1 MNQENQIH
9 INILTIKMG
18 KGRTK
23 KILKYKILKPVK
35 NLFFFKAFFDL
46 SERIKLFGE
55 FEITPYEKF
64 SSDFGSIYW
73 YLQYM
78 LLKNGVLEME
88 KNEINDEYLTF
99 FSETEINFEWLY
111 LKDEGNYMISC
122 IDGDWILEI
131 YNNKILN
138 TVIKYGFYFSSIPV

>member
-1 MNQENQIH
+1 
-9 INILTIKMG
+9 MG

-23 KILKYKILKPVK
+23 KTLKYKILKPVK

-138 TVIKYGFYFSSIPV
+138 TVIKYGFDFSSIPV